1 MYKKI
6 CIPRIEVNYKY
17 EDIVNIFE
25 RFKIGKIKNINFI
38 KNQKSETDVNTAF
51 IYMDE
56 WFSNEKV
63 KTIFARFSEGH
74 DIKLVHKPPQ
84 YLKIVL
90 MK

>member
-6 CIPRIEVNYKY
+6 CIPRIEVNYKS
-17 EDIVNIFE
+17 EDIKNIFD
-25 RFKIGKIKNINFI
+25 RFQIGKIKNINFI

-56 WFSNEKV
+56 WFSNDKV
-63 KTIFARFSEGH
+63 KTIFTRFSEGH